1 MTHRLDS
8 AEAIAAAA
16 AMGDN
21 GAASLA
27 RAQSVT
33 ALFQG
38 MERIFASHEEPVR
51 ACNQLLRDVEGFF
64 NFTRLDNIEDRAG
77 RLPTVKAGLAGTARP
92 EQVEAV
98 TGAHYGGLFAGF
110 SPSSYRDEPV
120 RLLSERLERN
130 GIPLAEIAGRRILDA
145 GCGGGRYTIAWRLL
159 GAAEVVGIDIS
170 AVNIA
175 TATQRLAEARI
186 DGVRFMEGNVL
197 ALPFP
202 AADFDLVFS
211 NGVLHHTVDWRRGI
225 DELLRV
231 LKPGGLGW
239 LYLIENPGGLFWEM
253 IEIMRQIM
261 ANEEHRLAR
270 EILGLMGLPANR
282 IFYMLDHVLAPV
294 NLRLTP
300 QEIEEALGDSGAVAV
315 QRLARGTDFDRIE
328 RLHRGEPYA
337 SVKYGV
343 GENRYIF
350 SRR

>member
-1 MTHRLDS
+1 MRHQLDS

-16 AMGDN
+16 AMGEN

-38 MERIFASHEEPVR
+38 MERIFASNEEPVR
-51 ACNQLLRDVEGFF
+51 ACNQLLRDVGGFF
-64 NFTRLDNIEDRAG
+64 NFTRLDNIGERAG
-77 RLPTVKAGLAGTARP
+77 RLPNVRVDRAETVRA

-120 RLLSERLERN
+120 RLLTERLERN

-159 GAAEVVGIDIS
+159 GAAEVVGVDIS

-175 TATQRLAEARI
+175 TATQRLAEAQI
-186 DGVRFMEGNVL
+186 DGVRFLEGNVL

-202 AADFDLVFS
+202 ATDFDLVFS

-231 LKPGGLGW
+231 LRPGGLGW

-300 QEIEEALGDSGAVAV
+300 QEIEEALGQSGAVAV
-315 QRLARGTDFDRIE
+315 RRLTRGTDFDRIE
-328 RLHRGEPYA
+328 RLHRGEAYA

>member
-1 MTHRLDS
+1 DDGLREQYEQAWPRLCRLGIPAIFFANTRPI
-8 AEAIAAAA
+8 AE
-16 AMGDN
+16 
-21 GAASLA
+21 
-27 RAQSVT
+27 
-33 ALFQG
+33 
-38 MERIFASHEEPVR
+38 
-51 ACNQLLRDVEGFF
+51 
-64 NFTRLDNIEDRAG
+64 
-77 RLPTVKAGLAGTARP
+77 K
-92 EQVEAV
+92 
-98 TGAHYGGLFAGF
+98 
-110 SPSSYRDEPV
+110 
-120 RLLSERLERN
+120 RLLDVHK
-130 GIPLAEIAGRRILDA
+130 I
-145 GCGGGRYTIAWRLL
+145 
-159 GAAEVVGIDIS
+159 
-170 AVNIA
+170 
-175 TATQRLAEARI
+175 Q
-186 DGVRFMEGNVL
+186 
-197 ALPFP
+197 
-202 AADFDLVFS
+202 LV
-211 NGVLHHTVDWRRGI
+211 
-225 DELLRV
+225 RV

>member
-1 MTHRLDS
+1 MTQRLASS
-8 AEAIAAAA
+8 AAIAAAA
-16 AMGDN
+16 AMGQT

-38 MERIFASHEEPVR
+38 MERIFASNEEPVQ

-64 NFTRLDNIEDRAG
+64 NFTRLDHLESRAAGRAG
-77 RLPTVKAGLAGTARP
+77 RETLFERP

-110 SPSSYRDEPV
+110 SASSYRDEPV
-120 RLLSERLERN
+120 RLLTERLERN
-130 GIPLAEIAGRRILDA
+130 GIPRAAIAGRRVLDA

-159 GAAEVVGIDIS
+159 GAAEVVGVDIS
-170 AVNIA
+170 PVNIA
-175 TATQRLAEARI
+175 TAAQRLAESEV
-186 DGVRFMEGNVL
+186 DGVRFVEGNVL

-261 ANEEHRLAR
+261 ANEDHRLAR
-270 EILGLMGLPANR
+270 EILGMMGLPANR

-300 QEIEEALGDSGAVAV
+300 QEIEEALGQSGAVDV
-315 QRLARGTDFDRIE
+315 RRLVRGTDFDRIE
-328 RLHRGEPYA
+328 RIHRAEPYA

-343 GENRYIF
+343 GENRYLF
-350 SRR
+350 RRL